1 MNAYTQCYYDGAHD
15 VYSWFRSIL
24 SKRLTTVIMLDCI
37 HVSDS
42 HGRLVTLQS
51 TSAISF
57 PKISPYTELIG
68 NWKKLL
74 HQFTTISS
82 QQGNAQHVF
91 LTQVAYLKYCHNKI
105 PLLTCTVFTEY
116 SLRNDASC
124 SAAEVPL
131 TDLQKTDAKFH
142 TSIEKDA

>member
-1 MNAYTQCYYDGAHD
+1 
-15 VYSWFRSIL
+15 
-24 SKRLTTVIMLDCI
+24 MLDCI

-91 LTQVAYLKYCHNKI
+91 FNTSSISKVLPQQNTIAYL
-105 PLLTCTVFTEY
+105 Y
-116 SLRNDASC
+116 S
-124 SAAEVPL
+124 
-131 TDLQKTDAKFH
+131 FYG
-142 TSIEKDA
+142 I

>member
-1 MNAYTQCYYDGAHD
+1 
-15 VYSWFRSIL
+15 
-24 SKRLTTVIMLDCI
+24 MLDCI

-131 TDLQKTDAKFH
+131 TDLQKTDAKLKKMH
-142 TSIEKDA
+142 NTPITSIKKSFAKSAHCTSVVLNGFPILQI